1 MSDRLVHFRGT
12 PTSTGTACGVII
24 ARHDGTFRVI
34 ISDFGDLVTCPTCK
48 RHVEEEANRPTIN
61 AVTADVAR
69 SLADRWD
76 TKADEY
82 VRNMPNGEMVN
93 GIATALHQCA
103 KELRGLCD
111 LAVIVTLPN
120 GQGS

>member
-1 MSDRLVHFRGT
+1 METPLVHLRT
-12 PTSTGTACGVII
+12 SPTS
-24 ARHDGTFRVI
+24 
-34 ISDFGDLVTCPTCK
+34 LVTSCGYTVSSPSQWHPDRVTATLDKVTCG
-48 RHVEEEANRPTIN
+48 RCRSHQTLRRSVSTIK
-61 AVTADVAR
+61 AVTADVAGY
-69 SLADRWD
+69 LADLWD

-111 LAVIVTLPN
+111 LAVTVTLPN
-120 GQGS
+120 GQG